1 MAPVV
6 LGWSVM
12 ETTPESA
19 PAPAAVVWDP
29 SLLRYRFSAEHPMA
43 PVRLDLTHRLVD
55 AFGLLDAPHVS
66 ILEPPVATDEELA
79 AVHDP
84 AYVAAVRAAS
94 ASGAEDAAHGLGTDD
109 CPVFADLHESA
120 ARIAGG
126 SRVAAEAVWSGRVR
140 RAVNVAG
147 GMHHAARAKASGF
160 CIYNDCAV
168 AVHRLLELG
177 AERVAYVDVDAHHGD
192 GTQSIFY
199 DDPRVLTISVHETGM
214 SLFPGTG
221 FANETGGP
229 DAAGTAVNVALPP
242 RTGDAGFLRAVHAVV
257 PQLLEAFAPDALV
270 TQHGCDSHH
279 ADPLA
284 DLRLTVDGQRQLAFD
299 LADWA
304 DRHAHGRW
312 IATGGG
318 GYNPLKVVP
327 RAWTHLTA
335 VVLGTPVPLRTPI
348 PEQWRAH
355 ALALTAEDLTGDMSL
370 HEGADD
376 ERVPATMG
384 EDADVWWRSWEVGY
398 DPADPVDQAI
408 MATRR
413 EVFPLHGLDPW
424 FD

>member
-1 MAPVV
+1 MSATLEPDAP
-6 LGWSVM
+6 
-12 ETTPESA
+12 T
-19 PAPAAVVWDP
+19 PAAVVWDP

-43 PVRLDLTHRLVD
+43 PLRLDLTHRLVD
-55 AFGLLDAPHVS
+55 ALGLLDAPHVS
-66 ILEPPVATDEELA
+66 ILQPPVATDDELA
-79 AVHDP
+79 AVHGRE
-84 AYVAAVRAAS
+84 YIAAVRAAS
-94 ASGAEDAAHGLGTDD
+94 AQTSSDDAAHGLGTED
-109 CPVFADLHESA
+109 CPVFPDLHESA

-126 SRVAAEAVWSGRVR
+126 SLVAAEAVWSGRVS
-140 RAVNVAG
+140 RAVNFAG
-147 GMHHAARAKASGF
+147 GMHHAARDKASGF

-168 AVHRLLELG
+168 AIQRLLDLG

-192 GTQSIFY
+192 GTQAIFY

-229 DAAGTAVNVALPP
+229 AAEGTAANVAVPP

-257 PQLLEAFAPDALV
+257 PPLLQAFAPDV
-270 TQHGCDSHH
+270 IVSQHGCDSHH

-299 LADWA
+299 MADWA
-304 DRHAHGRW
+304 ERFAHGRW
-312 IATGGG
+312 LATGGG

-335 VVLGTPVPLRTPI
+335 AVLGTPVPLRAPI
-348 PEQWRAH
+348 PAEWLAH
-355 ALALTAEDLTGDMSL
+355 ARELTSEDLTGDMSL
-370 HEGADD
+370 HEGAED
-376 ERVPATMG
+376 ERIPTTMG

-398 DPADPVDQAI
+398 DPADPVDQSI